1 MERYSHISR
10 LSQKETND
18 VIAKIPLI
26 HNLFRDLA
34 TEEEDYN
41 EAGAI
46 KVGKIPD
53 DEDNTESMMYLS
65 RYKDLMDKNTK
76 EKSEK
81 NVKSVTETEGN
92 QNVNQEFDDAKY
104 EQSNKIT
111 HNLDTKRKFCISLA
125 TLSSKSN
132 KRKAIVKEGA
142 IAALLDMSTIKDNI
156 IERCCATA
164 FAYLSLESSLRIKM
178 LEEGVF
184 STLTT
189 LGNSV
194 SRQVKSMTA
203 ITMCNLCCEMG
214 FESKLLKE
222 GAAVTILHISLSCT
236 ELLDTCL
243 KSLLN
248 LSCIPDKYSRVED
261 ITEAIMYYVGTNL
274 SLEQDELIM
283 CTITNLSSLR
293 NNQLRIVEDGCLKF
307 VDRFIKSSLSKLRL
321 MASQVIRNLSTDYRT
336 RSKLIE
342 NNIIST
348 LITMSKDEDE
358 YVKTEC
364 VRTFYNLA
372 KDVNCCEKIVQEET
386 GSVAVILRMS
396 MDSFS
401 KVELG
406 QTSARLLRVL
416 SSDSATVPLL
426 VSKGIV
432 RALQSLL
439 RTDDRIIQQ
448 NCAEAICYLFQL
460 SRILSI
466 IIEQGAV
473 DVLVTLAKTSTD
485 SVTAEWCSFAI
496 YHLAI
501 NVKCPAFLIER
512 DILPCVIKLCQ
523 NTSERT
529 KYFSSAAL
537 AYITNLKSVKAS
549 DSIPLLV
556 KMLYTD
562 CDVRTKS
569 TCASAL
575 YNMVDVDENCYLM
588 LEEGI
593 LVPVVELITS
603 ENMQTKMKCA
613 AILSRLSLH
622 KNYYVQFA
630 AEGVLRVLLELSCVD
645 HILTQRRV
653 VIAIS
658 NLSQNQGLRLLL
670 LELKPIPYIIS
681 LASKRDENL
690 RRGCASIVCNL
701 ACEVGNEK
709 SIVNAGIVPILL
721 IIAMITSDQV
731 SCKIICV
738 KAIINLMADK
748 SLYKVMVKEG
758 IIWGISTLALCD
770 NDELLWLCA
779 KALYNISCDFA
790 KEMLQSQTTIK
801 MVMKLIQHKD
811 IELLRAG
818 SRVLTNLLL
827 KTNDENEDFR
837 RYSVENMLE
846 MAQCKDPEVC
856 EMCILC
862 LCLASQAESCRE
874 CIVEKELHRMIDTST
889 IFSQS
894 RVCYAYLTMFGN
906 IANNP
911 AMRVKLL
918 DDRSVD
924 RFLQICV
931 AGDQHLDLAVV
942 KALYCVSCS
951 PGNIMKLANQ
961 DILRIVKTIWFAP
974 YDKTREIVH
983 HIVALLYNICT
994 FEAAQ
999 ALLVSQGI
1007 IEQFKI
1013 LWSICKKDKQICT
1026 LVCSAVTH
1034 LASGNVNTARIVSEG
1049 GTDLLCFMTKCK
1061 RSNSYSTYHFPLDIH
1076 MRAAASIRNLLCV
1089 VTNQQDMVKAGC
1101 IDALISMAKD
1111 AQEGHLHVSQ
1121 SAIDKRAKQNRQRK
1135 VNTSGDN
1142 PESDSICNDCAAAL
1156 RSMTF
1161 NTDIRDILIKSG
1173 AMDVILLDLR
1183 KSMSGDDIGIAPS
1196 LLSQLEEESW
1206 QNGSR
1211 SRQKEGRAKKI
1222 PSANFYVDLLRGTE
1236 NVELDVEIK
1245 FQELQKF
1252 HVQVQLD
1259 EPIVGG
1265 EGSLEE
1271 LELGIKDLTSFDDL
1285 EDVNTSQVMICSKVI
1300 AQVPSESI
1308 QSLFKKDY
1316 SLIEDDSSLEDDLDS
1331 STISEPKLTKDELKK
1346 HHKSTDTLPDL
1357 KSLASSSQDDKS
1369 NIKSNTNNILKL
1381 PPAPGPNLSSS
1392 VNSSLNSSMS
1402 KSSKRRKP
1410 PEDKFQNLISL
1421 ISNAKRTDGK
1431 KAGAN
1436 IDDVVNQWRNL
1447 SRF

>member
-1 MERYSHISR
+1 MERYSHVSR
-10 LSQKETND
+10 LTQKETNE

-26 HNLFRDLA
+26 HNLFRNLA
-34 TEEEDYN
+34 TEEENYN
-41 EAGAI
+41 EAGHI

-53 DEDNTESMMYLS
+53 DEDNTDSMMYLS

-92 QNVNQEFDDAKY
+92 QNINQEFDDAKY

-111 HNLDTKRKFCISLA
+111 NNLDAKRKFCISLA
-125 TLSSKSN
+125 TLSSKPN
-132 KRKAIVKEGA
+132 KRIAIVQEGA

-156 IERCCATA
+156 IERCCSTA
-164 FAYLSLESSLRIKM
+164 FAYLSLESSLRGKM

-184 STLTT
+184 TTLTA

-194 SRQVKSMTA
+194 SKQVKAFATIA
-203 ITMCNLCCEMG
+203 MCNLTCEAG

-222 GAAVTILHISLSCT
+222 GAAVTMLHIALSCH
-236 ELLDTCL
+236 ELLDNCL
-243 KSLLN
+243 RTLLN
-248 LSCIPDKYSRVED
+248 LSCIPDKFARVED
-261 ITEAIMYYVGTNL
+261 ITEAIMYYVGYNL

-307 VDRFIKSSLSKLRL
+307 VDRFIKSTNAKLRL

-336 RSKLIE
+336 RGKLIE

-348 LITMSKDEDE
+348 LITMSKDLDE
-358 YVKTEC
+358 SVKTEC

-372 KDVNCCEKIVQEET
+372 KDANCRYKIVQEET
-386 GSVAVILRMS
+386 GSVGVIIRMS
-396 MDSFS
+396 MDNFS

-406 QTSARLLRVL
+406 QTSARMLRVL
-416 SSDSATVPLL
+416 SSASVTVPLL
-426 VSKGIV
+426 VRKGIV
-432 RALQSLL
+432 RALRSLL
-439 RTDDRIIQQ
+439 RTNDIIIQQ
-448 NCAEAICYLFQL
+448 NCSEAICYLFQL
-460 SRILSI
+460 SSVLGQ
-466 IIEQGAV
+466 IIEEGAV
-473 DVLVTLAKTSTD
+473 DVLVTLAKTTSD

-523 NTSERT
+523 NDSEKT
-529 KYFSSAAL
+529 KYFSSVAL

-593 LVPVVELITS
+593 LVPVVQLITS

-630 AEGVLRVLLELSCVD
+630 AEGVLRVLLELSSVD

-709 SIVNAGIVPILL
+709 SIVDAGIVPILL

-758 IIWGISTLALCD
+758 VIWGISTLALCD

-818 SRVLTNLLL
+818 ARVLTNLLL

-837 RYSVENMLE
+837 RHSVESMLE

-931 AGDQHLDLAVV
+931 AGDPHLDLAVV
-942 KALYCVSCS
+942 KALYCVSCA

-961 DILRIVKTIWFAP
+961 DILRIVKTIWSAS
-974 YDKTREIVH
+974 YDKSRELVH
-983 HIVALLYNICT
+983 HIVAFLYNICT
-994 FEAAQ
+994 FESAQ

-1013 LWSICKKDKQICT
+1013 LWNICKKDKQICT

-1034 LASGNVNTARIVSEG
+1034 LASGTVNTARIVSEG

-1061 RSNSYSTYHFPLDIH
+1061 RSSSYQSYHFPLDIH

-1089 VTNQQDMVKAGC
+1089 VSNQQMMVQAGC
-1101 IDALISMAKD
+1101 IDALITMAKD

-1121 SAIDKRAKQNRQRK
+1121 AAIDKRAKQNRQRK
-1135 VNTSGDN
+1135 VNTAGDSY
-1142 PESDSICNDCAAAL
+1142 ESDSICNDCAAAL

-1211 SRQKEGRAKKI
+1211 GRQKEGRANKI
-1222 PSANFYVDLLRGTE
+1222 PSAEMYVDLLRGTE

-1259 EPIVGG
+1259 EPIIGV
-1265 EGSLEE
+1265 EGSQEKLEF
-1271 LELGIKDLTSFDDL
+1271 GIRDLTSFDDF
-1285 EDVNTSQVMICSKVI
+1285 EDVNSSQVMICPKVI
-1300 AQVPSESI
+1300 TEVPEESI
-1308 QSLFKKDY
+1308 KSLFKKDY
-1316 SLIEDDSSLEDDLDS
+1316 SLLEDDSLMEDEVDSLAL
-1331 STISEPKLTKDELKK
+1331 SEPKLTKEELKK
-1346 HHKSTDTLPDL
+1346 HNKSSDSLPDL
-1357 KSLASSSQDDKS
+1357 KSSGVSSQENL

-1381 PPAPGPNLSSS
+1381 PPAPGGQNLSSS
-1392 VNSSLNSSMS
+1392 LNSMS
-1402 KSSKRRKP
+1402 KSAKRRKP
-1410 PEDKFQNLISL
+1410 QEDKFQNLVAL
-1421 ISNAKRTDGK
+1421 IKNAKVTVGK
-1431 KAGAN
+1431 KSGAN